1 MTRHP
6 PARPVAALV
15 SRLRAELLREGECCE
30 RAHVVYIDRARRYC
44 GEATMGPGGS
54 ASLVLD
60 PRAILANGFRLGAHG
75 MILAHNHPSGD
86 CRPSR
91 ADLEATHRL
100 VWVGRMVDLHVL
112 DHLIVTPLAVYSM
125 RQGGL
130 L

>member
-1 MTRHP
+1 MTHHP
-6 PARPVAALV
+6 PVAALI
-15 SRLRAELLREGECCE
+15 SRLRAAVLRDGECCE
-30 RAHVVYIDRARRYC
+30 RAHVVYIDRARRFC
-44 GEATMGPGGS
+44 GEAGFGPGS
-54 ASLVLD
+54 TASLVLD
-60 PRAILANGFRLGAHG
+60 PRTILADGFRLGAHG

-91 ADLEATHRL
+91 ADREATHRL
-100 VWVGRMVDLHVL
+100 VWVGRMVDLYVL